1 MSIIEFYL
9 IFESILYGL
18 IVTQFFLDWNKL
30 IFSAKNLK
38 IYWSHLLLSLTIFF
52 QVLLRFNGRLKTL
65 DQLEQINSSFI
76 FLLETT
82 MGPALL
88 YLITYQI
95 FPQRPERTDLDEF
108 IMDRH
113 KKIGFAIFLYG
124 MYQGIRNIHLGQ
136 PISLTAP
143 LILFGLLYLVF
154 VFWKNSLY
162 FKIVTLLGFIA
173 SCYFMVI
180 T

>member
-52 QVLLRFNGRLKTL
+52 QVLLRLNGRLKTL

-95 FPQRPERTDLDEF
+95 FPQRPERTDLD
-108 IMDRH
+108 
-113 KKIGFAIFLYG
+113 
-124 MYQGIRNIHLGQ
+124 
-136 PISLTAP
+136 
-143 LILFGLLYLVF
+143 
-154 VFWKNSLY
+154 
-162 FKIVTLLGFIA
+162 
-173 SCYFMVI
+173 
-180 T
+180 